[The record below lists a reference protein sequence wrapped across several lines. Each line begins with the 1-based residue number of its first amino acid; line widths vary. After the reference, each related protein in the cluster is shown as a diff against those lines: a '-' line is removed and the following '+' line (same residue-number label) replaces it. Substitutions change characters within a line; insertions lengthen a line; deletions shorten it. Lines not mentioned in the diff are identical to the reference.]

1 MAFEKRIRDME
12 WWEVVIK
19 ILAALIIVPIG
30 AAIIAPFGQFA
41 KSFATNGLQTLIDG
55 IWNL

>member
-1 MAFEKRIRDME
+1 MALEKHIRDME
-12 WWEVVIK
+12 WYEVVLK
-19 ILAALIIVPIG
+19 ILAVVIIVPIG

-41 KSFATNGLQTLIDG
+41 KSFATNGLQALFEG